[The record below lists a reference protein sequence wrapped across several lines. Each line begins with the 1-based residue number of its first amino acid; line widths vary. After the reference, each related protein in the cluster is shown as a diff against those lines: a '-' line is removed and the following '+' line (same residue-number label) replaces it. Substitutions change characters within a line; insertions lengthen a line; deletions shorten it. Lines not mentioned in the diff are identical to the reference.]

1 MTTRVLEFCLL
12 GFVIVFAVKGSH
24 ATSEDAAAPV
34 YRGDVDELSVAAA
47 EIIEVR
53 KSLPTVTVRGFL
65 NFRTTIDNTVI
76 VFTPAKSE
84 KTERPKPQRPPTLQ
98 TSLAPV
104 IRNND
109 ENTNIQNLAY
119 THSPR
124 LFKPRAN
131 IRHQAKVPNHQEAI
145 NNIIPTSA
153 NVFHTRSQS
162 SQSRFTSKTQSL
174 SKVTTS
180 TTVRATPASRLY
192 PTGLVTILGGTLV
205 GNGVTTVH
213 ETSVIG
219 TYIEGKYAQ
228 ILHSTSRLMFDASS
242 KTKQRTHMED
252 KSPSSSTTAI
262 PHQTTRRP
270 TFLSTSRQRHRFHFP
285 SRVTTSRGHHTSKET
300 YSRTHFPPASLKPKQ
315 FNRISSNTV
324 LQSSF
329 KPPDISPQQSTQS
342 LDSVHSNTMVTLAIQ
357 PNPSSSRPSEEEN
370 TVFIKRHWRPSARFH
385 YTPRRRNTNTVRL
398 NRFKVRLTVNHK
410 EQEKEESLP
419 LEDEKEKNENTDSK
433 DSIFSLDPARVV
445 YEQSTVTSE
454 VTLHVGRRKSVRTLT
469 ITTTVSRTLEQLEVT
484 SNDFLENTE
493 ETSEDNE
500 LETNEIL
507 GQHVISRTFSTTH
520 HTWRTSLIPVVDGLS
535 TNIHTI
541 TDSFVIRKIITAY
554 RTMPPDDF
562 LLSNNSDIQLP
573 EDIGSSLESTLLLKV
588 LPVLPSPQQRLVQT
602 PVPQVSSHV
611 VQNNTENPL
620 VKPPFSVGATLNPL
634 AALYFGLQ
642 QLNQQVT
649 HLSTVTKMSSYVT
662 TETVYSTKVVSI
674 YDGRATR
681 FRTLSESLFTT
692 ERTLTSVTTT
702 VQPMVN
708 THVLQQQQQLQ
719 QLFGTQFIPS
729 PPPQYSTVT
738 SSYTT
743 VTTATSTKTRVYTLI
758 YNAFSTKYRT
768 VTSTSFY
775 PTTVTSYSTRKVSV
789 APTSLPRSFPFFG

>member
-1 MTTRVLEFCLL
+1 
-12 GFVIVFAVKGSH
+12 SS
-24 ATSEDAAAPV
+24 ATSAAPV
-34 YRGDVDELSVAAA
+34 YRGEVDELSVAEAG
-47 EIIEVR
+47 IVEVR
-53 KSLPTVTVRGFL
+53 KALPTVTVRGFL

-76 VFTPAKSE
+76 VFTPAKND
-84 KTERPKPQRPPTLQ
+84 KTERPKPRPPPSLQ

-104 IRNND
+104 IRNNN

-119 THSPR
+119 TRSPR

-131 IRHQAKVPNHQEAI
+131 IHHPVKVPNHDETL

-153 NVFHTRSQS
+153 NVVRARSQS
-162 SQSRFTSKTQSL
+162 SQSSSFLKTQP
-174 SKVTTS
+174 S
-180 TTVRATPASRLY
+180 TTTLRATPASRLY

-205 GNGVTTVH
+205 GDGVTTVH

-219 TYIEGKYAQ
+219 TYIDGKYAQ

-242 KTKQRTHMED
+242 KTKQRTSVED
-252 KSPSSSTTAI
+252 KNTPSSTPVVS
-262 PHQTTRRP
+262 HQATRRP

-285 SRVTTSRGHHTSKET
+285 SRVATSMGHHTSKET
-300 YSRTHFPPASLKPKQ
+300 ESLTRESLKPTTV
-315 FNRISSNTV
+315 NSISSNTV

-329 KPPDISPQQSTQS
+329 KPPEIFPRRSSRPTQS
-342 LDSVHSNTMVTLAIQ
+342 LDSVRSNTMVTFAIR
-357 PNPSSSRPSEEEN
+357 PNPSSSTPSEEEN
-370 TVFIKRHWRPSARFH
+370 TVFIRRNWRPSARFH

-398 NRFKVRLTVNHK
+398 NRFKVKLTVDNK
-410 EQEKEESLP
+410 KQEMEESFP
-419 LEDEKEKNENTDSK
+419 VEEEEEINQNTDIE
-433 DSIFSLDPARVV
+433 DSIVPLDPVRVV

-469 ITTTVSRTLEQLEVT
+469 ITTTVPRTIEPSEVT
-484 SNDFLENTE
+484 SNDLLENTE
-493 ETSEDNE
+493 EVSENNE

-507 GQHVISRTFSTTH
+507 AQHVISRTFSTTH

-541 TDSFVIRKIITAY
+541 TDSFVIRRIITAY
-554 RTMPPDDF
+554 RTMPPDDL
-562 LLSNNSDIQLP
+562 LLSNSSDIQLP
-573 EDIGSSLESTLLLKV
+573 DDIDSSLESTLLLKV
-588 LPVLPSPQQRLVQT
+588 LPVLPSPRQRLVQT
-602 PVPQVSSHV
+602 PVPQVSSLP
-611 VQNNTENPL
+611 VQNNPENPL
-620 VKPPFSVGATLNPL
+620 EKPLFSLGATQNPL

-649 HLSTVTKMSSYVT
+649 HLSTITKTSSYVT

-708 THVLQQQQQLQ
+708 TQALQQQQQLQ
-719 QLFGTQFIPS
+719 QLFGTQFLPS

-743 VTTATSTKTRVYTLI
+743 VTTATSTRTRVYTLI

-775 PTTVTSYSTRKVSV
+775 PATVTSYSTKKVPLT
-789 APTSLPRSFPFFG
+789 PTSLPGSFPFFG